1 MKNELVAKAMTIKLD
16 NTLPEY
22 PKMEEGYRRAPDR
35 GFRLTPAQAELALR
49 NALRYVPE
57 ELHETLAPEFME
69 ELKTRGRI
77 YAYRYRPEGR
87 IYGKPIDDTRANA
100 LKARLFR
107 S

>member
-35 GFRLTPAQAELALR
+35 GFRLTLAQAELALR

-57 ELHETLAPEFME
+57 ELHETLAPNSWKNSKPAAESMPIAIVP
-69 ELKTRGRI
+69 R
-77 YAYRYRPEGR
+77 EGFTAN
-87 IYGKPIDDTRANA
+87 PSMNTRANA
-100 LKARLFR
+100 SKARLFR

>member
-57 ELHETLAPEFME
+57 ELHETLAPEFAIVP
-69 ELKTRGRI
+69 R
-77 YAYRYRPEGR
+77 EGFTAN
-87 IYGKPIDDTRANA
+87 PSMNTRANA
-100 LKARLFR
+100 SKARLFR